1 MGVAI
6 FFFRRYSQWA
16 TGIVGNTLSE
26 SRISGLDWFASSRM
40 SHSSSG
46 SQSNRNRSSCMFD
59 ATPSWPDADPT
70 LSNEKVSSKDVLR
83 TCASQDSSR
92 MSAESLTV
100 RGWGVEAGVRQNVI
114 TCGRSN
120 GGTVIKPVQRKRV
133 PLALGKLESVSLQSR
148 GDKVLAILSNA
159 DAVVERHALK
169 SLASSVLRRSTTTK
183 PPSARAA
190 HMLRMEQEL
199 AELRTVVAALA
210 VLSVAHDERAVDF
223 DADGMIVLD
232 ADTAYQLL
240 DSPPE
245 PSEALRQLLALR

>member
-1 MGVAI
+1 
-6 FFFRRYSQWA
+6 
-16 TGIVGNTLSE
+16 
-26 SRISGLDWFASSRM
+26 
-40 SHSSSG
+40 
-46 SQSNRNRSSCMFD
+46 MFD

-133 PLALGKLESVSLQSR
+133 RLALGKLESVSLQSR
-148 GDKVLAILSNA
+148 GDKVLSNA

-169 SLASSVLRRSTTTK
+169 SLASSVLHRSTTTK